1 MLSDRRVKREGK
13 GVTYN
18 RHIGL
23 ALLPSK
29 KGFKCLGLSILNLG
43 YSKVVEIVQREG
55 EIKVI
60 FGYLDVGTLIGSI

>member
-1 MLSDRRVKREGK
+1 M
-13 GVTYN
+13 TYN

-43 YSKVVEIVQREG
+43 YSKIVKLRLSTE
-55 EIKVI
+55 KVKLKS
-60 FGYLDVGTLIGSI
+60 YLDIEM